1 MKMQLPLSLCVAA
14 LAMTGCS
21 SQPKQEADANPVLTI
36 EGGQVQGQVLDQV
49 IAYKGIPFAAA
60 PVGEL
65 RWQAPQP
72 VEAWDTVMIADH
84 FRNASFQVPHN
95 FEDGEYGTEFF
106 PEDAPFSEDCLQ
118 LNIWTPTAAAGHA
131 EAKLPVAL
139 WIHGGAYMCGWSFE
153 MEMDGEAWAQR
164 DVILVTANYRLG
176 GLGFLSH
183 PLLTERDGQSG
194 NYGLMD
200 QIAALK
206 WVKRNIA
213 QFGGDPDNV
222 TVLGQSAGGGS
233 IRCLCIAPE
242 SKELMSRAI
251 IMSAGGLGGR
261 LAEGMPQAEA
271 DALGKAV
278 LEAGGLTT
286 LEQMYAATGAEI
298 QAAVE
303 KYNADNSTFVR
314 MPPHVD
320 GKVLTQTFDE
330 AVLSGACADVPYMIG
345 SVANDMP
352 GLDQGF
358 QPFAEARQEKSDKPV
373 FIYRFDAPLPDD
385 GRNCLKGSFHSSE
398 LWYVFHT
405 QQRSWR
411 PFTEADDELSNRM
424 VDAWTNFAKYGDP
437 NGAEGGEWKPS
448 TKEAPAVHEFK
459 RNN

>member
-1 MKMQLPLSLCVAA
+1 MTNPILS
-14 LAMTGCS
+14 
-21 SQPKQEADANPVLTI
+21 I
-36 EGGQVQGQVLDQV
+36 EGGRVQGQELDKV

-60 PVGEL
+60 PVGNL
-65 RWQAPQP
+65 RWRAPQP
-72 VEAWDTVMIADH
+72 VQPWDTVMIADH
-84 FRNASFQVPHN
+84 FRNASYQVPHN
-95 FEDGEYGTEFF
+95 FQDGDYGTEFF

-118 LNIWTPTAAAGHA
+118 LNVWTPSNAAGNTD
-131 EAKLPVAL
+131 AKLPVTL

-222 TVLGQSAGGGS
+222 TIMGQSAGGGS

-242 SKELMSRAI
+242 SKGLMQRAI

-261 LAEGMPQAEA
+261 LAEGTPQSAA
-271 DALGKAV
+271 DEQGKAV
-278 LEAGGLTT
+278 LAAGGLTT

-303 KYNADNSTFVR
+303 KYNAVNKTFVM
-314 MPPHVD
+314 MPPHID

-330 AVLSGACADVPYMIG
+330 AVLSGSVADVPYMIG

-358 QPFAEARQEKSDKPV
+358 QPFAEARQDKSDKPV
-373 FIYRFDAPLPDD
+373 YIYRFDAPLPDD
-385 GRNCLKGSFHSSE
+385 GRPCLKGSFHSSE
-398 LWYVFHT
+398 LWYIFHT
-405 QQRSWR
+405 QSRSWR
-411 PFTEADDELSNRM
+411 PFTAADNELSDRM
-424 VDAWTNFAKYGDP
+424 VDYWTNFAKYGNP
-437 NGAEGGEWKPS
+437 NGQEAGAWKPS
-448 TKEAPAVHEFK
+448 TKDAPYVQELTRK
-459 RNN
+459 E

>member
-1 MKMQLPLSLCVAA
+1 MKTSLSISLFMAA

-21 SQPKQEADANPVLTI
+21 SQPKQDTVTNPILSI
-36 EGGQVQGQVLDQV
+36 EGGRVQGQELDKV

-60 PVGEL
+60 PVGNL
-65 RWQAPQP
+65 RWRAPQP
-72 VEAWDTVMIADH
+72 VQPWDTVMIADH
-84 FRNASFQVPHN
+84 FRNASYQVPHN
-95 FEDGEYGTEFF
+95 FQDGDYGTEFF

-118 LNIWTPTAAAGHA
+118 LNVWTPSNAAGNT
-131 EAKLPVAL
+131 EAKLPVTL

-222 TVLGQSAGGGS
+222 TIMGQSAGGGS

-242 SKELMSRAI
+242 SKGLMHRAI

-261 LAEGMPQAEA
+261 LAEGTPQSAA
-271 DALGKAV
+271 DEQGKAV
-278 LEAGGLTT
+278 LAAGGLTT

-298 QAAVE
+298 QATVE
-303 KYNADNSTFVR
+303 QYNAVNKTFVM

-330 AVLSGACADVPYMIG
+330 AVLSGTVADVPYMIG

-358 QPFAEARQEKSDKPV
+358 QPFAEARQDKSDKSV
-373 FIYRFDAPLPDD
+373 YIYRFDAPLPDD
-385 GRNCLKGSFHSSE
+385 GRPCLKGSFHSSE

-405 QQRSWR
+405 QSRSWR
-411 PFTEADDELSNRM
+411 PFTAADNELSDRM
-424 VDAWTNFAKYGDP
+424 VDYWTNFAKYGNP
-437 NGAEGGEWKPS
+437 NGQEAGAWKPS
-448 TKEAPAVHEFK
+448 TKETPYVHELTRK
-459 RNN
+459 E

>member
-1 MKMQLPLSLCVAA
+1 MKKLLNLSLCLATVA
-14 LAMTGCS
+14 MVGCT
-21 SQPKQEADANPVLTI
+21 SQPKQVAETNPVLTI
-36 EGGQVQGQVLDQV
+36 EGGQVKGLELDKV
-49 IAYKGIPFAAA
+49 IAYKGVPYAAP

-65 RWQAPQP
+65 RWKAPQP
-72 VEAWDTVMIADH
+72 VVAWDTVMLADH
-84 FRNASFQVPHN
+84 FRNASYQVPHN
-95 FEDGEYGTEFF
+95 FEDGDYGTEFF

-118 LNIWTPTAAAGHA
+118 LNIWTPSEAAGDTNK
-131 EAKLPVAL
+131 KLPVAL

-164 DVILVTANYRLG
+164 GVILVTANYRLG
-176 GLGFLSH
+176 GLGYLSH

-213 QFGGDPDNV
+213 QFGGDPENV

-261 LAEGMPQAEA
+261 LAEGTPQAVA
-271 DALGKAV
+271 DTQGQAV
-278 LEAGGLTT
+278 LAAGGLTT
-286 LEQMYAATGAEI
+286 LEQMYAASGADI

-303 KYNADNSTFVR
+303 KYNADNKTFVM

-320 GKVLTQTFDE
+320 GKTLVQTFDE
-330 AVLSGACADVPYMIG
+330 AVLAGTVADVPYMIG
-345 SVANDMP
+345 SVADDMP
-352 GLDQGF
+352 GLAEGF
-358 QPFAEARQEKSDKPV
+358 QAFADARQEKSDKPV
-373 FIYRFDAPLPDD
+373 FIYHFDAALPDD
-385 GRNCLKGSFHSSE
+385 GRPCLKGSFHSSE

-411 PFTEADDELSNRM
+411 PFTEADNELSNRM
-424 VDAWTNFAKYGDP
+424 ADYWTNFAKYGDP
-437 NGAEGGEWKPS
+437 NGADGGDWKPT
-448 TKEAPAVHEFK
+448 TKEAPYVQELQRK
-459 RNN
+459 

>member
-1 MKMQLPLSLCVAA
+1 MKKQLISALCVAL
-14 LAMTGCS
+14 LAMTSCKNS
-21 SQPKQEADANPVLTI
+21 STQTVDDNPILTI
-36 EGGQVQGQVLDQV
+36 EGGQVMGQVLDQV

-65 RWQAPQP
+65 RWKAPQP

-84 FRNASFQVPHN
+84 FRNASYQVPHN
-95 FEDGEYGTEFF
+95 FEDGDYGTEFF

-118 LNIWTPTAAAGHA
+118 LNIWTPSSAAGKVD
-131 EAKLPVAL
+131 AKLPVAL

-183 PLLTERDGQSG
+183 PLLTQRDGQSG

-242 SKELMSRAI
+242 SKGLMSRAI
-251 IMSAGGLGGR
+251 IMSAGGLGGP
-261 LAEGMPQAEA
+261 LAEGTPQVVA
-271 DALGKAV
+271 DALGEAV
-278 LEAGGLTT
+278 LKAGGINT
-286 LEQMYAATGAEI
+286 LDEMYAATGADI

-303 KYNADNSTFVR
+303 KYNADNNVFVM

-320 GKVLTQTFDE
+320 GKVLVETFDE
-330 AVLSGACADVPYMIG
+330 AVLSGNCADVPYMIG

-358 QPFAEARQEKSDKPV
+358 QLFAEARQEKSDNPV
-373 FIYRFDAPLPDD
+373 YIYHFDAALPDD
-385 GRNCLKGSFHSSE
+385 GRPCLKGSFHSSE

-405 QQRSWR
+405 QSRSWR

-424 VDAWTNFAKYGDP
+424 VDYWTNFAKYGNP
-437 NGAEGGEWKPS
+437 NGSADGDWKPS
-448 TKEAPAVHEFK
+448 TKEAPSVYELK
-459 RNN
+459 RK